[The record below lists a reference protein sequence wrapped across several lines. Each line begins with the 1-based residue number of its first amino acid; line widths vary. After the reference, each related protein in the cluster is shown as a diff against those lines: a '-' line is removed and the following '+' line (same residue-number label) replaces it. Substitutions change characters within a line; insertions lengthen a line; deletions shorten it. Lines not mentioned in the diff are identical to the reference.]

1 MSQTILIH
9 DNQDLRKLYSLN
21 LTTYSAT
28 DIVDRNNAKDT
39 IELLAILPT
48 INLIIAKNNIG
59 DENTAEDIYDYLQDN
74 NLDIPLIVLGDCPEI
89 SHETLCLK
97 SPTDWEILIKHA
109 SKLLGITEE
118 EVKKKVVPNHVPIKL
133 TYFYEIDH
141 TPCEIYIR
149 IKKGPGEFEFIKRLH
164 AQDNFAA
171 TDIDKYEA
179 QGLTELYIPK
189 DYHQYFVNFVTNN
202 ILKKLELSDL
212 GIQDRLNATSSGYE
226 LVRDRAEEIGID
238 ENIQELAQQSILS
251 MIKAIEENTKLS
263 SLLKMLLSSKIS
275 YAYQHAHLVCVI
287 GNFILSKQPWYEK
300 KHLNIFASAAFFS
313 DITLKTIDQ
322 IRVNSNDDFDLVSL
336 TEDQINEVNSHAN
349 DAAEIIIGT
358 PIYSEYLYAVIQ
370 QHQGSMTGIGLPDDP
385 SEDIHPLAK
394 VFVIADY
401 FVKLMLDP
409 KAPKNKK
416 EILTII
422 YASFNNTSYQKIIK
436 VLELKID

>member
-28 DIVDRNNAKDT
+28 DIVDRSNAKET

-48 INLIIAKNNIG
+48 VSLIIAKNNIG

-118 EVKKKVVPNHVPIKL
+118 EVKKKVVPNHVPIRL

-164 AQDNFAA
+164 AQDSFAT

-189 DYHQYFVNFVTNN
+189 DYHQYFVNFVTTN
-202 ILKKLELSDL
+202 IIKKLELSDL

-226 LVRDRAEEIGID
+226 LVRDRADEIGID
-238 ENIQELAQQSILS
+238 ESIQELAQQSIQS
-251 MIKAIEENTKLS
+251 MIKAIQENTKLA

-287 GNFILSKQPWYEK
+287 GNFILSKQPWYEQ

-322 IRVNSNDDFDLVSL
+322 IRINSNDDFKLVNLS
-336 TEDQINEVNSHAN
+336 EEQINEVNSHAN

-370 QHQGSMTGIGLPDDP
+370 QHQGSMTGLGLPDDP

-416 EILTII
+416 DILTII
-422 YASFNNTSYQKIIK
+422 YARFNNTSYQKIIK